1 MPQSGMVKSF
11 PGGDCRGDMIMNNET
26 QISEVNRRN
35 FIKGGSMASLMTMMG
50 GVLISQP
57 RANGA
62 DAAAPAPGKPKNPP
76 IKCGVIGC
84 GPWGREILQSL
95 SRLGN
100 APVVGVCDT
109 SEAMINRSKKDAPD
123 AKGYADYKQLLAD
136 KQIKCVFIATPTHMH
151 KQMVIDA
158 LAAGKQVWCEA
169 PLAHTVEDARAIAQA
184 AVKNP
189 KSYFQAALQLRSDP
203 ELLNIQKFVASG
215 AMGTPVK
222 ARSQFNKKTSWRR
235 PAPNPAR
242 EKELNWRLDKNLSVG
257 LIGEQGIHQIDQA
270 LWFFRK
276 KPVAVTG
283 FSSLLFWQDGREVP
297 DTVQAI
303 FEFPDGVRMTY
314 EATLANSFD
323 GEYDLFHGSDA
334 TIMLRDRKGWMFRE
348 TDSPLLGWEVYAR
361 KETFYKESGIVLAS
375 NATKLVAQ
383 GETGQSSPLLEF
395 SSLYYALEAF
405 VNNAYLHSGAV
416 EDFTAT
422 YGDGD
427 TDALKE
433 YLVDIDKKKMSATD
447 AKMGFAA
454 TVLAIK
460 ANEAIIKNQRLMI
473 DESLFKI

>member
-1 MPQSGMVKSF
+1 MKN
-11 PGGDCRGDMIMNNET
+11 DT
-26 QISEVNRRN
+26 QISEVNRRD

-57 RANGA
+57 RAHGA
-62 DAAAPAPGKPKNPP
+62 DAAAEAPTKPKNPP
-76 IKCGVIGC
+76 IKCAVIGC

-100 APVVGVCDT
+100 APVVAVCDT
-109 SEAMINRSKKDAPD
+109 SEAMVNRGKKLAPE
-123 AKGYADYKQLLAD
+123 AKGHSDYKEILAD
-136 KQIKCVFIATPTHMH
+136 KEIKCVFIATPTHTH

-169 PLAHTVEDARAIAQA
+169 PLAHTIEDAKAIAQA
-184 AVKNP
+184 SAKTP
-189 KSYFQAALQLRSDP
+189 KCYFQSALQLRSDP
-203 ELLNIQKFVASG
+203 ELLNIQKFIAAG
-215 AMGTPVK
+215 AMGTTVK
-222 ARSQFNKKTSWRR
+222 SRSQFHKKTSWRR
-235 PAPNPAR
+235 PAPDPKR
-242 EKELNWRLDKNLSVG
+242 EKELNWRLDKDLSVG
-257 LIGEQGIHQIDQA
+257 LIGEQGIHQLDQA

-276 KPVAVTG
+276 HPVAVTG
-283 FSSLLFWQDGREVP
+283 FSSLLLWQDGREIP
-297 DTVQAI
+297 DTVQAV

-383 GETGQSSPLLEF
+383 GETGQKSPLLEF

-405 VNNAYLHSGAV
+405 INNAFLHSGAV
-416 EDFTAT
+416 KDFTDI
-422 YGDGD
+422 YGEGD
-427 TDALKE
+427 EKALKE
-433 YLVDIDKKKMSATD
+433 YLVDIEKNKMPATD
-447 AKMGFAA
+447 AMAGYIA
-454 TVLAIK
+454 TALVIK
-460 ANEAIIKNQRLMI
+460 ANEAILKKQRLII
-473 DESLFKI
+473 DEGLFKI